1 VATFALIHGGG
12 RTAWDWHLV
21 GPVLRE
27 CGHDPVAVDLP
38 CDDESAGWSEYR
50 DTVVRA
56 VGKRGDLAV
65 VGQTLNFSEWK
76 RPQEAETGEIEEVI
90 RGGSMPPWYY
100 TLQHSD
106 AKLSGAEKDAAI
118 QGLDVTIAASSP
130 GG

>member
-1 VATFALIHGGG
+1 MRRRV
-12 RTAWDWHLV
+12 RRLV
-21 GPVLRE
+21 GVQ
-27 CGHDPVAVDLP
+27 GHRRP
-38 CDDESAGWSEYR
+38 
-50 DTVVRA
+50 A